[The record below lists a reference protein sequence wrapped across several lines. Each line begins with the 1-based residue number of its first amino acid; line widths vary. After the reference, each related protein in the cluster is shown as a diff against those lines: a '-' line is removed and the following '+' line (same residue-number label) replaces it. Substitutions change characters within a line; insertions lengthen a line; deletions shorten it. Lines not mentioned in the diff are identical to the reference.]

1 MGIVFYPTYFAWFDH
16 ATHGM
21 FASSGRTLLD
31 RLREDGVSVPIA
43 ECGARFA
50 APVFVD
56 DELVVNSSAVDVE
69 PTSLRMEHR
78 VMRDG
83 RIVANGFEKRVVA
96 RMGENGRLE
105 VTSMP
110 GDLQAWLVEDEQG

>member
-1 MGIVFYPTYFAWFDH
+1 M
-16 ATHGM
+16 
-21 FASSGRTLLD
+21 
-31 RLREDGVSVPIA
+31 
-43 ECGARFA
+43 
-50 APVFVD
+50 
-56 DELVVNSSAVDVE
+56 DVE

-110 GDLQAWLVEDEQG
+110 GDLQAWLVEDE